1 MSIHYRSLS
10 RVAALCVSAMLA
22 ASTAGCDKKA
32 EAGAASAS
40 PSAEAK
46 PETACGAAAGPL
58 AGIAILEVKSVPE
71 GQGEGVKF
79 VRQLESELTKVCDE
93 KGFEKTKGDALACYA
108 ANKGKAGYRV
118 LKGCDEA
125 PGKELVAAVVDKH
138 GGKK

>member
-1 MSIHYRSLS
+1 MNIRSSSPS
-10 RVAALCVSAMLA
+10 RVGALSVLLVVA
-22 ASTAGCDKKA
+22 ASATGCGNKA
-32 EAGAASAS
+32 EAGSSSAS
-40 PSAEAK
+40 PSGEAK
-46 PETACGAAAGPL
+46 AQTGCGAAAGPL
-58 AGIAILEVKSVPE
+58 AGIAILEVKSVPD
-71 GQGEGVKF
+71 GKDEGVKF
-79 VRQLESELTKVCDE
+79 VHQLESELTQACDE